1 MATET
6 SDGDPGTESEAG
18 APTGGVSPYIRS
30 ITVTTTATLGGIVA
44 GVASTLFVEGSGGP
58 IGLVILAAVIVLE
71 IPILRLVGID
81 TGDFGTKDRLYIGF
95 MSFALWYI
103 TWAIFLTTGALQ

>member
-6 SDGDPGTESEAG
+6 SDGDPGAESEAG
-18 APTGGVSPYIRS
+18 PPTGGVSPYIRS
-30 ITVTTTATLGGIVA
+30 ITVTTTATLGGIAA
-44 GVASTLFVEGSGGP
+44 GVVSTLLVEGSGGP